1 MLLNWKSVE
10 SLERPLEIDAIMT
23 TEGVYLRKDI
33 QENDGKFTYKEVLLS
48 NDYRFDILD
57 TDEYRAKLLEVFK
70 EERLREN
77 ENALAKKKTI
87 ETSLGEFSIKTP
99 TYDFIFC
106 LMGLKDLP
114 TGITEGTIR
123 LADGTP
129 IKAMTQTEVQA
140 LYFEVFN
147 SIAQLDS
154 KFTGY
159 KKQILEASTFDELEN
174 ISFDY

>member
-1 MLLNWKSVE
+1 MLNWKNVE
-10 SLERPLEIDAIMT
+10 SLEQPLEIDAITT

-33 QENDGKFTYKEVLLS
+33 KFEDDKYKYKEVLLS
-48 NDYRFDILD
+48 NDYRYDILD

-70 EERLREN
+70 TERLKEN
-77 ENALAKKKTI
+77 ETTLAEKKTI
-87 ETSLGEFSIKTP
+87 ATTLGEFSIKTP

-114 TGITEGTIR
+114 TGIAEGTIR

-129 IKAMTQTEVQA
+129 LPAMTQAEVQA

-147 SIAQLDS
+147 AIAQLDS
-154 KFTGY
+154 KFTNY
-159 KKQILEASTFDELEN
+159 KKQILNAGNFDELEE
-174 ISFDY
+174 IKIVY

>member
-1 MLLNWKSVE
+1 MLNWKNVE
-10 SLERPLEIDAIMT
+10 SLEQPLEIDAITT

-33 QENDGKFTYKEVLLS
+33 KFEDDKYKYKEVLLS
-48 NDYRFDILD
+48 NDYRYDILD

-70 EERLREN
+70 IERLKEN
-77 ENALAKKKTI
+77 EITLAEKKTI
-87 ETSLGEFSIKTP
+87 TTTLGEFSIKTP

-114 TGITEGTIR
+114 TGIAEGTIR

-129 IKAMTQTEVQA
+129 IGAMTQPEVQS

-147 SIAQLDS
+147 AIAQLDS

-159 KKQILEASTFDELEN
+159 KKQILEASNFDELEE
-174 ISFDY
+174 IEIVY